1 MNQNEYAGNGQ
12 QQQQSQIINKH
23 VWGKK
28 ENNNGLMGCD
38 KSIVWCICW
47 MFIGGVPSRPGSKI
61 CPCFTSRS
69 RRAPSRTRPSSSS
82 SNNNKSSWSNSS
94 NNNNSDAFPR
104 PAGWRTTVVAAP
116 TAVANSCPSTTNRT
130 TRTGRTA
137 WPWRPG
143 PRWGASSAG
152 LTSSRRNSLNFA
164 RKFPKTKKIS
174 LSHKWWWW
182 WWRLLA
188 RGIFIHT
195 SIFVVCVSVAFIQ
208 RLWMKAP
215 SQTSKQTKKEEES
228 ERKHVHLIR

>member
-82 SNNNKSSWSNSS
+82 SNNNKSSWSNSN

-164 RKFPKTKKIS
+164 RKFP
-174 LSHKWWWW
+174 
-182 WWRLLA
+182 
-188 RGIFIHT
+188 
-195 SIFVVCVSVAFIQ
+195 
-208 RLWMKAP
+208 
-215 SQTSKQTKKEEES
+215 
-228 ERKHVHLIR
+228 